1 MFNLLLFL
9 WRTTLHFQMKYAY
22 FSTVYRVSI
31 KSQKQIT
38 HHINGQQGSAFLVA
52 FYYVCHA
59 QGF

>member
-1 MFNLLLFL
+1 
-9 WRTTLHFQMKYAY
+9 MKYAY

-52 FYYVCHA
+52 FYYVCHV